1 MTATAQPRS
10 QPAGVGGRRGE
21 PLQGRTAVEGSG
33 AGLPTFFS
41 SGLIAGPPNCH
52 VQSGDPDVVVPGR
65 HSDCIMDSRG
75 GQRAEGP
82 AAHPPRRLSFGEER
96 GASPWPPPGS
106 GLDFDRART
115 RDDRLAVGARSSRS
129 RFFYTT
135 AWRSVDGGR
144 FGDQR
149 DRVDGEQ
156 SLPAPRSSPA
166 RPSRPGINGEVTSRD
181 SEAREAERLQPAD
194 LREQARRPLR
204 IELGR
209 CEGRNVVRPPRPRS
223 RQTCGHKQQHH
234 ARSHAKPL
242 AATHRPARERLL
254 PDRRTRVEVRSNGR
268 SGRLPIVGEVGSTS
282 TITPCGR
289 GPTAASTARRPI
301 VTLRPCKAAHGDTG
315 SNRSAPGEPPAPDR
329 SAGYIPGALHLSGVE
344 LPGKL
349 AGLAARRSRVQILP
363 PLLGRGA

>member
-33 AGLPTFFS
+33 VGLPTFFS
-41 SGLIAGPPNCH
+41 SGLIDQVAGRH
-52 VQSGDPDVVVPGR
+52 VHFGDPAVVVPGR
-65 HSDCIMDSRG
+65 TSDCTNGSNSYT
-75 GQRAEGP
+75 P
-82 AAHPPRRLSFGEER
+82 A
-96 GASPWPPPGS
+96 
-106 GLDFDRART
+106 RARWS
-115 RDDRLAVGARSSRS
+115 LGGGVGADITRPAGVAGNSPVSNGSR
-129 RFFYTT
+129 RFEPCAGQTEGQ
-135 AWRSVDGGR
+135 DGGR

-181 SEAREAERLQPAD
+181 SEAREAERLQPAG

-315 SNRSAPGEPPAPDR
+315 SNRSAPGESPAPDR